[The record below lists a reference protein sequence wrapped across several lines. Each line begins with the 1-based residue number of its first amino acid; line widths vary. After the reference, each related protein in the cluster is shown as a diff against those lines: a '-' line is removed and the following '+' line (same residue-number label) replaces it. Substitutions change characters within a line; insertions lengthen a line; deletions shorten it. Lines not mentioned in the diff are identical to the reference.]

1 MSYKD
6 DEEINTEVDINEDDV
21 DILASD
27 DDLDDP
33 LLLDDDMLD
42 DDELLDEEEEDDLSE
57 FAGLD
62 GSEY

>member
-6 DEEINTEVDINEDDV
+6 DEEILGEVDISEDDV

-27 DDLDDP
+27 EDLDDP
-33 LLLDDDMLD
+33 LLADDDILGGED
-42 DDELLDEEEEDDLSE
+42 ILEEDDEELE
-57 FAGLD
+57 ELAGLD